1 MSVASDE
8 SRSEAERHF
17 SLDMLQARVDEHAS
31 NLEESTRRL
40 MQSLRELIDSREQEL
55 MEEIRDNARE
65 QSQLL
70 VQAKA
75 DRQRPV
81 EISLDASRFLG
92 NIDACFDRI
101 SRLQLASEEPCE
113 EASELPLPRDL
124 GALVRG
130 TPGDGA
136 LGTPARASRT
146 PLQERQGNE
155 YGSEE
160 AMAVGGKSERLFC
173 ISRASTRAFQTT
185 MLRACRAA
193 KHRGAVAGSEFEG

>member
-1 MSVASDE
+1 MSVASDD

-31 NLEESTRRL
+31 NLEESTRRR

-113 EASELPLPRDL
+113 EASELPRDL

-130 TPGDGA
+130 TPGGGA

-155 YGSEE
+155 HGSEE
-160 AMAVGGKSERLFC
+160 AMAVGGKSKPRLFC
-173 ISRASTRAFQTT
+173 ISRVSTRAFQTT
-185 MLRACRAA
+185 MLSCVQGGKASWRSR
-193 KHRGAVAGSEFEG
+193 RQRI